1 MKTRI
6 ISGIVLFILLVPTF
20 LIGGYF
26 TLAVLAV
33 VSVMG
38 VYELLKVFKS
48 ERKTSA
54 YIEYALAVL
63 FYLFLAFKH
72 GNIIEFESSEIVTM
86 FIVMVFLLEM
96 VLFVF
101 KYPEI
106 KIKEVL
112 ANVFSFI
119 YVPVLLSFIFRIRAM
134 EDGICLVWMT
144 IITSWIC
151 DTCAYF
157 AGVFLGKHKAFP
169 VLSPKKTWEGCTGG
183 VIGSVAFSV
192 IFGLVVNAIASIE
205 LSISALVAVAFFG
218 SIISMFGDLAASAIK
233 REYGIKDYSNLI
245 PGHGGIL
252 DRFDS
257 VIFVSPVIF
266 YLLLA
271 FVG

>member
-6 ISGIVLFILLVPTF
+6 ISGIVLLILLVPTF

-26 TLAVLAV
+26 TLAVLTA

-38 VYELLKVFKS
+38 VYELLKVFQS
-48 ERKTSA
+48 ERKIGA
-54 YIEYALAVL
+54 YIEYALCVL
-63 FYLFLAFKH
+63 FYFLLALKYAD
-72 GNIIEFESSEIVTM
+72 IVKLESSEIVTM
-86 FIVMVFLLEM
+86 FIVAVFLFEMVF
-96 VLFVF
+96 FVF
-101 KYPEI
+101 KYP
-106 KIKEVL
+106 KIKTNEVL

-119 YVPVLLSFIFRIRAM
+119 YLPVLLSYIFRIRSM

-144 IITSWIC
+144 IITSWVC

-169 VLSPKKTWEGCTGG
+169 ILSPKKTWEGCAGG
-183 VIGSVAFSV
+183 VIGSVIISV
-192 IFGLVVNAIASIE
+192 VFGIVVNIIASVDI
-205 LSISALVAVAFFG
+205 SIPALVAVAFLG
-218 SIISMFGDLAASAIK
+218 SIISMLGDLAASAIK
-233 REYGIKDYSNLI
+233 REYSIKDYSNMI

-271 FVG
+271 FVD